1 VYCFCYYTYPLSP
14 SIFKYNYTDPWHFHG
29 HYFWVVGRGN
39 GTFNETEDVP
49 KYNLKNP
56 VLRDTSVGLGSGWL
70 AVVRCSQ
77 YILLIS
83 IENLERLPSLII
95 SHSSSSPFF
104 L

>member
-1 VYCFCYYTYPLSP
+1 M
-14 SIFKYNYTDPWHFHG
+14 
-29 HYFWVVGRGN
+29 GRGN

-77 YILLIS
+77 YILLIT